1 MLWKNSK
8 NDQWREWVKILQEK
22 FALADEE
29 AEELYAI
36 TRTCF
41 AHNFEE
47 SKVKCVIKNY
57 LAGLGRIT
65 QSAEMDANSVFTY
78 RAGTRRYEK
87 WSWQENA
94 FGVLAYLLTVFFFSI
109 DIISSNW
116 HPETVARYQFYGVLG
131 VLILWSIL
139 DMAFRGRPCA
149 SVLFTAINRFMPGLT
164 VIMYFLFHVFKWRF
178 AATGVI
184 WWLYGMIAVVG
195 IYTLL
200 SAWFAYAKI
209 REYRKVEN
217 LATKDENAKEETCK
231 SNS

>member
-57 LAGLGRIT
+57 LAGLGQRI
-65 QSAEMDANSVFTY
+65 QSAETDVNSVFAY

-94 FGVLAYLLTVFFFSI
+94 FGLLAYLLTVFFFII
-109 DIISSNW
+109 DIITYDWHSEVVASN
-116 HPETVARYQFYGVLG
+116 QFHGVFV
-131 VLILWSIL
+131 VLVLWSII
-139 DMAFRGRPCA
+139 DMAFRGRPWA
-149 SVLFTAINRFMPGLT
+149 SVWFSAINRFMPGLT
-164 VIMYFLFHVFKWRF
+164 VIMYFPFHVFKWQF
-178 AATGVI
+178 AATSVI
-184 WWLYGMIAVVG
+184 WWLYGMISVVG
-195 IYTLL
+195 IYTLSSVWL
-200 SAWFAYAKI
+200 TYTKI

-217 LATKDENAKEETCK
+217 LA
-231 SNS
+231 